1 MSLKRV
7 LALVLALT
15 MIFSL
20 AMPGSWA
27 FAEEDDGIVA
37 VEDEYNDEGIVEDPV
52 EEIPAITEETP
63 DEEEP
68 AAEEIVAEQPAEEP
82 EEEFEA
88 LTLEDLESFEAT
100 MTVCIGTN
108 NFQPDLA
115 TALNEAKAGDEIT
128 LLEAQTAPEG
138 GFTIAK
144 SVTIAA
150 VLLLSLLL
158 TACGTA
164 APTPTATPSPT
175 PTPTPQK
182 VEEVCKHSFQDTVVE
197 PTCLS
202 GGYTTHVCTKCGY
215 SYTDAETPTV
225 GHFYR
230 DGYCIWCGTPLPGG
244 IWWDTTVEL
253 SEDLL

>member
-82 EEEFEA
+82 EEESEEPEEEFDFDE
-88 LTLEDLESFEAT
+88 LSLEDTERFEK
-100 MTVCIGTN
+100 I
-108 NFQPDLA
+108 
-115 TALNEAKAGDEIT
+115 
-128 LLEAQTAPEG
+128 
-138 GFTIAK
+138 
-144 SVTIAA
+144 S
-150 VLLLSLLL
+150 
-158 TACGTA
+158 
-164 APTPTATPSPT
+164 
-175 PTPTPQK
+175 
-182 VEEVCKHSFQDTVVE
+182 
-197 PTCLS
+197 
-202 GGYTTHVCTKCGY
+202 
-215 SYTDAETPTV
+215 
-225 GHFYR
+225 
-230 DGYCIWCGTPLPGG
+230 
-244 IWWDTTVEL
+244 
-253 SEDLL
+253 